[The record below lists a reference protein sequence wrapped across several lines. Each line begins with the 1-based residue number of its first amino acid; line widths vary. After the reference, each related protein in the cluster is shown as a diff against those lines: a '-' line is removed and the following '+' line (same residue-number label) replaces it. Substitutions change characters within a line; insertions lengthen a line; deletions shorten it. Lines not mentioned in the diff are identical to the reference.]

1 MANLSHSESRRLYSW
16 WWDSHNAPKNS
27 KWLQENITDMDGKVK
42 SMIKLIE
49 EDADSFARRAEMYY
63 KKRPELMKLVEEFYR
78 AYRALAERYNH
89 ATGELRHAHRTIAA
103 AFPDQVPFELAEDSP
118 SKSLARDWD
127 PGTPEINDPVHTV
140 IDADDMLEN
149 TLGLSDGGMKKRG
162 LKQLQDMFGGK
173 ETAAQSPNSADMR
186 LRKGPKTERDKE
198 ESSQD
203 TVLQLSAENENL
215 KDKILSETER
225 AGRAES
231 KVHGLKKS
239 LADMEAEKE
248 DILLRYQQCLEKLPK
263 IEEELNS
270 AQMDSLRLGEKA
282 SRAEIEVTTLNEA
295 LIQMEC
301 EKIAGMIRQREY
313 LEKIS
318 HLEAMDSQLQ
328 EDMKALDSRT
338 FAAESRAQTL
348 KNEVSKLELENE
360 AAVCEYK
367 QSLGKISELE
377 NIIARKEDE
386 ARMLKDQAVSAESE
400 VAELKKAV
408 ADLNKQIEA
417 SALQYK
423 LCLVTISK
431 LEKDISS
438 AKDEVERLNNQVLI
452 GTSKLKTT
460 EEKCSLLATSNQAL
474 RVEADNLV
482 KKIAMKDQELSNKQE
497 ELEKLQSCLQD
508 ENTRH
513 AQVEATFET
522 LQNLHSQSQDDQRAL
537 ALELKNM
544 LQMLKDTEASK
555 HGLEEELQQ
564 VRDENHSLS
573 ETSFCSAVS
582 MENMQNEVLSL
593 REIRERLEKEV
604 SHHMSIS
611 ISLQHEI
618 LCLKEEIERLNKSYQ
633 VLVEQVEAAGLNPK
647 CIGTSIESLQDENSR
662 LKQMH
667 EHDSSEREVLL
678 KKIESIEEVLKK
690 KVVAERSLSDLN
702 HELEMS
708 HEKVKALQESCQ
720 LQHGE
725 KATLVAE
732 KASLLSQL
740 QAITENM
747 NNLLGQN
754 AVLENSLSAAKVELE
769 GLREKSKGLEEI
781 CDLLKNERSYLLSE
795 RDALVLKLENVERRL
810 ESLEK
815 KFTQLGEKYADLEK
829 ENEAMHF
836 QVEKLRVSLGEEKQ
850 ERVGSQFLSETR
862 MAGLEKEIHL
872 LQEENKWKNKE
883 SEEEL
888 EKALKAQF
896 EISIL
901 QKFIKDMENKNYSLI
916 IECQKHVEASN
927 LAEKVITELE
937 SESLEQ
943 QVEAELLLDEIGRL
957 RLGIYQIFTAL
968 ENSPDSAPEAK
979 VDTEQALVHHILGSV
994 EDMKCVISKQE
1005 DEKQQLFVENSVLE
1019 ALLEQLQSKGMEIE
1033 LQKLHLEQEAKI
1045 MAEKLATVNNEKEE
1059 LLERNEQL
1067 KSDASKGYQA
1077 AALLQDELGSLC
1089 VKQGDLQTAY
1099 YALQEAYSQ
1108 AKQENAHL
1116 LKKFSDIIEE
1126 KFRVDQH
1133 NDDILLEFLETSNQS
1148 AVLKSFV
1155 IEKIMELRSLLED
1168 LSRQQEV
1175 NSCLGREM
1183 NELGGKLDL
1192 LKAEN
1197 LVLKDAVCSLE
1208 REIQEI
1214 RECNNQM
1221 KQDVTDSTES
1231 LIQTKAKLFDTEM
1244 QLEAAEKLNST
1255 LFRTVAELKFDFQ
1268 RSQQEREDLEKNMVQ
1283 LSETNLTQMKEIQ
1296 SLHKV
1301 NKNLE
1306 SELGLLHQ
1314 EIEETIVREQTLSIE
1329 LQGMNNEFELWEA
1342 EAATF
1347 CFDLQVSSVQE
1358 VLLKNKV
1365 QELTGVC
1372 QALEHK
1378 HAAKT
1383 SEIEE
1388 MKGKVCLMENEI
1400 NRLKSQVSAYAPVV
1414 DSLRDDITLIEHN
1427 ALLHSKL
1434 KAAHSQGTEF
1444 LEFAVDPREATSQT
1458 PLEDQSLLSLQ
1469 NLQMRVKVVG
1479 KLMEETNKPILR
1491 RRSNSKSKQEPAIGE
1506 VDLSKMQPNLGGR
1519 DKHERSS
1526 KKAYTIT
1533 CELNDSPKLQKTKAK
1548 SSEIRNV
1555 MQMKDIPLDQA
1566 SDSSMRKTGNA
1577 GSDDMMLELWETV
1590 EDDNEDQ
1597 TIGES
1602 LRASHKSKASDRVY
1616 NQLEYMKGKSEL
1628 PSTDSDMEREL
1639 AVDKL
1644 ELSSR
1649 ITEPNRELNDKNILE
1664 RLASDAEKLEI
1675 LQTTVYNMRRKLEAN
1690 KKSRKGK
1697 NVDYETVKEQLQEA
1711 EDTLV
1716 HLFDLNVQLVKN
1728 IEECPPDEMASPR
1741 LKETVKT
1748 WRIKVMEQ
1756 AEKGSERLD
1765 ILQLA
1770 VQRIQFMLSKLEDES
1785 KNKGSNKFLRSRTVI
1800 LRDFIHS
1807 GRRNSGRRKKG
1818 PNCGCF
1824 RQSAT
1829 ASGNRSRS

>member
-1 MANLSHSESRRLYSW
+1 MFFTGVMANLSHSESRRLYSW

-89 ATGELRHAHRTIAA
+89 ATGELRHAHRTMAA
-103 AFPDQVPFELAEDSP
+103 AFPDQVPLELIEDSP

-127 PGTPEINDPVHTV
+127 PGTPEINDT
-140 IDADDMLEN
+140 DAVDDVDDTLET
-149 TLGLSDGGMKKRG
+149 TLGLSDGGLKKKG
-162 LKQLQDMFGGK
+162 LKQLQEMFGGK
-173 ETAAQSPNSADMR
+173 ETATQSSNSADMR
-186 LRKGPKTERDKE
+186 LRRGQKTDIDKE

-203 TVLQLSAENENL
+203 AVLQLSAENENL

-231 KVHGLKKS
+231 EVRGLKKS

-263 IEEELNS
+263 IEGELNN
-270 AQMDSLRLGEKA
+270 AQMDSMRLGEKA
-282 SRAEIEVTTLNEA
+282 SRAEIEVQTLNEA

-301 EKIAGMIRQREY
+301 EKIAGMIRHREC
-313 LEKIS
+313 LEKIC

-328 EDMKALDSRT
+328 EDMKALDNRT
-338 FAAESRAQTL
+338 LAAESQAQTL
-348 KNEVSKLELENE
+348 KDEVSRLELEKE
-360 AAVCEYK
+360 AAVCQYK
-367 QSLGKISELE
+367 QCLGKISELE
-377 NIIARKEDE
+377 NIIATKEGE
-386 ARMLKDQAVSAESE
+386 ARLLKKQAERAESE
-400 VAELKKAV
+400 VSELKKAV
-408 ADLNKQIEA
+408 ADLNKQTEA

-423 LCLVTISK
+423 HCLVTISK

-438 AKDEVERLNNQVLI
+438 AKDEVERLNNEVLT

-460 EEKCSLLATSNQAL
+460 EEKCTLLAMSNQAL
-474 RVEADNLV
+474 RVEADDLA

-497 ELEKLQSCLQD
+497 ELQKLQSCLQD
-508 ENTRH
+508 ENARH
-513 AQVEATFET
+513 AQIEATFET

-555 HGLEEELQQ
+555 IGLEEELQQ
-564 VRDENHSLS
+564 VRSENHSLS

-604 SHHMSIS
+604 SHHMSIN

-618 LCLKEEIERLNKSYQ
+618 LYLKEEIVHLNNSYQ
-633 VLVEQVEAAGLNPK
+633 ALVEQVEAAGLNPK
-647 CIGTSIESLQDENSR
+647 CLRTSIESLQDENSR
-662 LKQMH
+662 LKQLH
-667 EHDSSEREVLL
+667 EHDSSEKEILL
-678 KKIESIEEVLKK
+678 NKVESIEDVLKK
-690 KVVAERSLSDLN
+690 KVVAERSLTDLN
-702 HELEMS
+702 GELEIS
-708 HEKVKALQESCQ
+708 REKVKALQESCQ
-720 LQHGE
+720 LFHGE

-781 CDLLKNERSYLLSE
+781 CGLLKNERSYLLSE
-795 RDALVLKLENVERRL
+795 RDTLVLKLENVERRL

-815 KFTQLGEKYADLEK
+815 KFTRLGEKYADLEK
-829 ENEAMHF
+829 ENEAMQF

-850 ERVGSQFLSETR
+850 ERIGSLLQSETR

-968 ENSPDSAPEAK
+968 ESSSDCAPEDK
-979 VDTEQALVHHILGSV
+979 VESEQTLVDHILGSV
-994 EDMKCVISKQE
+994 EDMKCVISKHE

-1033 LQKLHLEQEAKI
+1033 LQKLSLEQEAKI
-1045 MAEKLATVNNEKEE
+1045 MAEKLAIVNTEKEE

-1067 KSDASKGYQA
+1067 KSDASKGNQA
-1077 AALLQDELGSLC
+1077 AAMLQDELGSLC

-1099 YALQEAYSQ
+1099 NALQEEYSL

-1116 LKKFSDIIEE
+1116 LKKFSDLIEE
-1126 KFRVDQH
+1126 KCRVDQH
-1133 NDDILLEFLETSNQS
+1133 NDDILLEFLATANQS

-1155 IEKIMELRSLLED
+1155 VEKIMETRSFLED

-1183 NELGGKLDL
+1183 SELGGRLDL
-1192 LKAEN
+1192 QKAEN
-1197 LVLKDAVCSLE
+1197 LVLKDAVRSLE

-1214 RECNNQM
+1214 RESNVQM
-1221 KQDVTDSTES
+1221 KQDITDSTEN

-1244 QLEAAEKLNST
+1244 QLEATEKLNST
-1255 LFRTVAELKFDFQ
+1255 LFRTVAELKFDIQ
-1268 RSQQEREDLEKNMVQ
+1268 RSHQEREDLEKNIVQ

-1314 EIEETIVREQTLSIE
+1314 EIEENIVREQTLSIE

-1372 QALEHK
+1372 QVLEHK
-1378 HAAKT
+1378 HVAKT
-1383 SEIEE
+1383 SEIEQ
-1388 MKGKVCLMENEI
+1388 MKEKMCLMENEI

-1414 DSLRDDITLIEHN
+1414 ASLRDDLTLIEHN

-1444 LEFAVDPREATSQT
+1444 LEFAVDPSESTSQT

-1469 NLQMRVKVVG
+1469 NLQTRVKVVG
-1479 KLMEETNKPILR
+1479 KLMEETNKPVLR
-1491 RRSNSKSKQEPAIGE
+1491 RRSNSKSKQEPLTGE
-1506 VDLSKMQPNLGGR
+1506 VDLSKMQPILGK

-1526 KKAYTIT
+1526 KKAYTS
-1533 CELNDSPKLQKTKAK
+1533 ELNDSPKLQKTKG
-1548 SSEIRNV
+1548 RNV
-1555 MQMKDIPLDQA
+1555 MLMKDIPLDQA

-1577 GSDDMMLELWETV
+1577 GSDDLMLELWETV
-1590 EDDNEDQ
+1590 EDGNRDQ

-1602 LRASHKSKASDRVY
+1602 LRMSYKSKGIDRVY
-1616 NQLEYMKGKSEL
+1616 DQHEYI

-1649 ITEPNRELNDKNILE
+1649 ITEPNREVNDKNILE

-1675 LQTTVYNMRRKLEAN
+1675 LQTTVYNLRRKLETN

-1756 AEKGSERLD
+1756 AEKGSERLNM
-1765 ILQLA
+1765 LQLG
-1770 VQRIQFMLSKLEDES
+1770 VQRIQFMLSKLDDES
-1785 KNKGSNKFLRSRTVI
+1785 KNKALRSRTVI

-1807 GRRNSGRRKKG
+1807 GRKNSGRRKKG

-1824 RQSAT
+1824 RHSTT